1 MRTRSVNEVKEEMTF
16 PFCAPKEDNEVEED
30 DERNFLENMRRRSV
44 NETEE
49 EKLYVLERK
58 KKKDIFVST
67 GSIFLLFDWWVIF
80 ANMGVILTPLTN

>member
-1 MRTRSVNEVKEEMTF
+1 MRTRFVNEAEEEMSF
-16 PFCAPKEDNEVEED
+16 PFCAPKEDNEVEDD
-30 DERNFLENMRRRSV
+30 DERIFLENMRRRSV
-44 NETEE
+44 NEAEE

-80 ANMGVILTPLTN
+80 ANMGLI